1 MRPYELAKRY
11 AKAVSD
17 LAIANKN
24 QDKVFSDLRELGR
37 IFAENETVVNF
48 LTTPLIK
55 SAEREAVL
63 RKVMDGNGV
72 SLEAMNLVLL
82 LAEKDRLILFPEVV
96 RAFEAESDLVNNV
109 CRGTVRSAT
118 LLDPKER
125 QSIEAKV
132 EQVLNKKVIMSYKV
146 DPGVIGGLVA
156 QVGSYTFDDSIS
168 AHLKRMNEE
177 LNRRTV

>member
-11 AKAVSD
+11 AKAISELS
-17 LAIANKN
+17 LAN
-24 QDKVFSDLRELGR
+24 QTQEKVFSDLRVLAT
-37 IFAENETVVNF
+37 IFGENESIVNF

-55 SAEREAVL
+55 SSEREAVL
-63 RKVMDGNGV
+63 KTALTGQGV
-72 SLEAMNLVLL
+72 SQEAMNLVLL
-82 LAEKDRLILFPEVV
+82 LAEKSRLILFPEIVK
-96 RAFEAESDLVNNV
+96 AFEAESDLVNNV

-118 LLDPKER
+118 VLDAKER
-125 QSIEAKV
+125 QSIESKV

-146 DPGVIGGLVA
+146 DPAVIGGLVA

-177 LNRRTV
+177 LNRRSV